1 MRSSHSSNRSNPD
14 ALAALAREAVR
25 QPPVAGEMGWLLAV
39 LAAFVL
45 IHVIAG
51 TLGSR
56 ASANETTDSEL
67 PATSSLY
74 D

>member
-1 MRSSHSSNRSNPD
+1 MTSSHRSNPD

-25 QPPVAGEMGWLLAV
+25 QPPVAVEMGWLFVA

-56 ASANETTDSEL
+56 AYANETTDSGL
-67 PATSSLY
+67 PVTSSLY